1 MINRK
6 GKAEQIRVIKTL
18 GLGLEEKA
26 VEAVS
31 KCTFWLG
38 MKDGKPVRVT
48 SVIELNFRLP

>member
-38 MKDGKPVRVT
+38 MKDGKPVPVT
-48 SVIELNFRLP
+48 SVIQVNFRLP